1 MVIFYCAFA
10 LFILLSVAFLSF
22 NQAKTLTSDLN
33 YLEDMLLQL
42 KKELKCFHCKS
53 MCIHSKSSDE
63 RMNKINSLFNSKLEI
78 YSGINKKYNF
88 FRMLAFPIAFKFPLR
103 KYTSKF

>member
-1 MVIFYCAFA
+1 MIFFYCAFA
-10 LFILLSVAFLSF
+10 LFILLAVAFLSF

-42 KKELKCFHCKS
+42 KKELKCFHCNS
-53 MCIHSKSSDE
+53 VCIHSKTTDE
-63 RMNKINSLFNSKLEI
+63 RMNKINSLFDSKLEI

-88 FRMLAFPIAFKFPLR
+88 LRILAFPIAFKFPLK